1 MRVNTIKSAFA
12 SILLVF
18 SVVCFIYVNTA
29 TVTEPTTAQTN
40 LELNKV
46 AAKDTRMPDLKLVKS
61 VVGLI
66 SKFMTAK

>member
-12 SILLVF
+12 AILLVF
-18 SVVCFIYVNTA
+18 SFVCFIYVNTA
-29 TVTEPTTAQTN
+29 TVTEPATAQTN

-61 VVGLI
+61 VVDLI
-66 SKFMTAK
+66 GKFMTAK